1 MTIRGSDGL
10 AAVSYLGRATGDER
24 LMRGGIVA
32 IAGFLVVTLVLPLY
46 VLMSK
51 SLHDATGTFVGL
63 ANFISYFSNP
73 ALYHSI
79 FNSVAVASVST
90 AITIV
95 LAFVYAYA
103 ITHACIRG
111 KETFR
116 IIAMIPLLAPS
127 LLPAISLTYLFG
139 NKGMLKALLL
149 GETIYGPIGIVI
161 SLVFAMF
168 PHAFIIINTGLSLSD
183 GRLYEASQVLKASRI
198 KTFLAVTL
206 PAAKYGLISATFVV
220 FTHAITDFG
229 IPKVIG
235 GQFNVLATDIYKQVI
250 GQQNFEMGAVISV
263 VLLLPAVA
271 ALVIDKIAHKGQIAF
286 LSTHAVAFEPK
297 PSVRYDGILFA
308 ICATIAFAIVA
319 MIAVAAYGSVIKFW
333 PYDLSFTM
341 RHYQFDLYAGG
352 GWAAYFNSLKLA
364 LLTAVFGTAIV
375 FVGAY
380 LVEKSGTFARGRAFI
395 QILALMPMAVPG
407 LVLGLAYIFFFNHPD
422 NPLTFLYGT
431 MAILVMVTIG
441 HYYTVT
447 HLTALTALK
456 QLDKEFESVSDS
468 LKASRLKTFGRVT
481 VPICLPAILD
491 ISVYFF
497 LSAMTTVSAV
507 VFLYSVH
514 TQLAAIAVLNMDD
527 AGEQEP
533 AAAMAIIIVITCVA
547 MRVLHFVI
555 TRRMNRRA
563 QAWKKR

>member
-10 AAVSYLGRATGDER
+10 ATVSRSVSGDEW

-32 IAGFLVVTLVLPLY
+32 IAGFLVVALLLPLY

-51 SLHDATGTFVGL
+51 SLHDTTGTFVGL

-73 ALYHSI
+73 ALSHSI
-79 FNSVAVASVST
+79 LNSVAVASLST
-90 AITIV
+90 AITIT

-103 ITHACIRG
+103 ITHACIQG
-111 KETFR
+111 KEMFR
-116 IIAMIPLLAPS
+116 VIAMIPLLAPS

-139 NKGMLKALLL
+139 NKGMLKALLF
-149 GETIYGPIGIVI
+149 GETIYGPIGIVVA
-161 SLVFAMF
+161 LVFAMF
-168 PHAFIIINTGLSLSD
+168 PHAFIIINTGLSFSD

-198 KTFLAVTL
+198 RTFLVVTL

-220 FTHAITDFG
+220 FTYAITDFG

-271 ALVIDKIAHKGQIAF
+271 ALAIDRIVQKGQVAL
-286 LSTHAVAFEPK
+286 LSARAVAFEPK
-297 PSVRYDGILFA
+297 PRVRRDVILFA

-319 MIAVAAYGSVIKFW
+319 MIAVAAYGSVITFW

-364 LLTAVFGTAIV
+364 LLTAVFGTAFV

-380 LVEKSGTFARGRAFI
+380 LMEKSGTFASGRTFI
-395 QILALMPMAVPG
+395 HILALIPMAVPG

-456 QLDKEFESVSDS
+456 QMDKEFESVSDS
-468 LKASRLKTFGRVT
+468 LKVARLKTFGCIT
-481 VPICLPAILD
+481 VPICLPTILD
-491 ISVYFF
+491 ISIYFF

-514 TQLAAIAVLNMDD
+514 TQLAAVAVLNMDD
-527 AGEQEP
+527 AGEQES
-533 AAAMAIIIVITCVA
+533 AAAMAMIIVITCIA
-547 MRVLHFVI
+547 MRVLHFVA
-555 TRRMNRRA
+555 TRGLKRRT
-563 QAWKKR
+563 QNWKKL